1 MVTYRKPHACF
12 LKAVT
17 VKHTPYPPAVG
28 GVAETC
34 AKRRS
39 LLRPPSPI
47 PHHPREA
54 RVWGMGL
61 AETRA
66 KRGFSASLIII
77 YKVYVSKFQKLV
89 VPKRLR
95 QFLSDLHQTFRKGR
109 SHPRAGHRLYFVEI
123 GAKLWNL

>member
-1 MVTYRKPHACF
+1 MLYTGLGLF
-12 LKAVT
+12 IWLS
-17 VKHTPYPPAVG
+17 VKHTSYLPAVG

-66 KRGFSASLIII
+66 KRGFSASHYNNNI
-77 YKVYVSKFQKLV
+77 
-89 VPKRLR
+89 
-95 QFLSDLHQTFRKGR
+95 FLGEGGICK
-109 SHPRAGHRLYFVEI
+109 
-123 GAKLWNL
+123 